1 MRKRKSGT
9 GTITFDRGVYRPR
22 MPRCMGRK
30 PLDPQPS
37 YEAAERI
44 LDAAIAVH
52 QADGILPTDGDTWAT
67 VAHRWFE
74 SLPNKARLSRSY
86 GGAVGR
92 VSKDAWTRLPIDTI
106 ARRDLLLWLDARF
119 TQWSDGDGYSR
130 NTTALDMSVVTQVF
144 RYALDREMI
153 HVDPTHRVS
162 MPRGWKAGDAWT
174 FLTMGELR
182 AILGN
187 EDIPVRDRAIVSF
200 LVGTGLRRWEWLAL
214 HLPDVRPDGIVIRFG
229 SENDGPTKNRK
240 TRVLPWM
247 PLAAR
252 GWAVWTALVMPTHTK
267 RNKLDLAFP
276 GPLGGYYGKWFD
288 RVWRTVLEKAGIT
301 RRVRPHDLRHTA
313 ASALISGYFGK
324 PPTMIEVRD
333 FLGHSSLKQT
343 ERYAHLAEGHL
354 DRMALES
361 VDTLGQLLP
370 QVGHA
375 TNESALLADT
385 SDGRQCNGG
394 LDRRSS
400 YAVVI
405 VDDFEDVRPTRVGH
419 EALVDLEIAST
430 WTPWGPRPPQL
441 IGDPPDMTGQLRAAE
456 GWA

>member
-1 MRKRKSGT
+1 
-9 GTITFDRGVYRPR
+9 
-22 MPRCMGRK
+22 MGRK
-30 PLDPQPS
+30 PLDPQPT

-52 QADGILPTDGDTWAT
+52 QQDGILPIDGDTWST
-67 VAHRWFE
+67 VAHRWFD
-74 SLPNKARLSRSY
+74 SLPNKDRLSRSY

-92 VSKDAWTRLPIDTI
+92 VSKERWTRLPIDTI
-106 ARRDLLLWLDARF
+106 ARRDLLLWLDTRF
-119 TQWSDGDGYSR
+119 AQWSDGDGYSR
-130 NTTALDMSVVTQVF
+130 NTTALDLSVVTQVF

-153 HVDPTHRVS
+153 QVDPTHRVS
-162 MPRGWKAGDAWT
+162 MPRGWKADDAWT

-182 AILGN
+182 SIIGN
-187 EDIPVRDRAIVSF
+187 DSIMARDRAIVAF

-214 HLPDVRPDGIVIRFG
+214 HLADVRPDGIVIRFG
-229 SENDGPTKNRK
+229 SENDGPTKNKKVRI
-240 TRVLPWM
+240 LPWM

-252 GWAVWTALVMPTHTK
+252 GWEVWTTLVMPEHTS
-267 RNKLDLAFP
+267 RNPKGLAFP
-276 GPLGGYYGKWFD
+276 GPFGGYYGKWFD

-313 ASALISGYFGK
+313 ASALVSGYFGK

-370 QVGHA
+370 LVVQA
-375 TNESALLADT
+375 ANESALLAGV
-385 SDGRQCNGG
+385 SDDRQCKGG
-394 LDRRSS
+394 IDCHDL

-405 VDDFEDVRPTRVGH
+405 VDDFDDVRPTHVGH
-419 EALVDLEIAST
+419 DALLDLEIARA
-430 WTPWGPRPPQL
+430 WTPWGPRMPQL
-441 IGDPPDMTGQLRAAE
+441 IGDPRNMSEQLRAAE
-456 GWA
+456 GRC